1 MAITFK
7 DVEFSHQANGF
18 SIVKLVNSND
28 ESQEYIG
35 RVSTRRFDDNIE
47 RKKTRL
53 THRWEGTKPAEW
65 YPTITFTESESEIK
79 MGFKSTVNCRVFD
92 SEGNIDT
99 DAQNNIIES
108 EKQRYLTEQGFTES

>member
-1 MAITFK
+1 MAITFN

-18 SIVKLVNSND
+18 SMVKLVNSND

-35 RVSTRRFDDNIE
+35 KVSTRRFDDSIVR
-47 RKKTRL
+47 RKAIL
-53 THRWEGTKPAEW
+53 THRWEGTRSADW
-65 YPTITFTESESEIK
+65 YPIITFTESESEIK
-79 MGFKSTVNCRVFD
+79 MSFKSTVNCRVFD

-99 DAQNNIIES
+99 VAQNNIIQS